1 MSNNIELK
9 IDKGVGMVYCSIS
22 LNLKWRNIKM
32 LEELRQCEVCPF
44 RCKVNRLEGKIGR
57 CGCKDKIKIALASL
71 HYYEEPCISG
81 NNGSGTVFFS
91 NCNLNCLFCQNYKI
105 SQEGKGREVSIEEL
119 ADIFLNQQK
128 NGANNI
134 NLVTPTMYAYQ
145 IIEAL
150 KIAKP
155 KGLTIPV
162 IYNTNG
168 YENVETIKALKGY
181 IDVYLPDLKYYS
193 NEIAVKY
200 SKAPNYFEIATKAIL
215 EMINQVGTPEFD
227 ENGLIKRGVI
237 IRHLV
242 LPGHIQNSKHILKWL
257 KENVNSRAYVSVMAQ
272 YFPTYKAKEDK
283 YLNRKL
289 TNKEYSEIEKYLY
302 LLDIENGYMQDL
314 GKHEEEYVP
323 DF

>member
-1 MSNNIELK
+1 
-9 IDKGVGMVYCSIS
+9 
-22 LNLKWRNIKM
+22 M

-44 RCKVNRLEGKIGR
+44 RCKVNRLEGKIGK
-57 CGCKDKIKIALASL
+57 CGCNDKIKIALASL

-91 NCNLNCLFCQNYKI
+91 NCNLNCLFCSNCNFNCVFCQNYKI

-150 KIAKP
+150 KIAKS
-155 KGLTIPV
+155 KGLIIPV

-215 EMINQVGTPEFD
+215 EMINQVGAPEFD

-289 TNKEYSEIEKYLY
+289 TNKEYSEIEQYLY